1 LLTYNPHIKRLLDL
15 ALAIPAFFVLAPFF
29 CVVCVFILVD
39 SKGSPFFIQER
50 IGKGMLPF
58 RLIKFR
64 SMTHV
69 NSLAKAQFNPGDN
82 NRVTKV
88 GAFLRKTKID
98 ELPELIN
105 VVKGDM
111 SIVGPRPE
119 VEIYVQDYSEDFRK
133 ILQIRPGLTDFASI
147 KYRDEENILAKQPDP
162 EVYYREVLLPDK
174 LSLAKCYVDRVSFDT
189 DVRIIKNTLKSIIR
203 KYTHTLI

>member
-15 ALAIPAFFVLAPFF
+15 TLAIAAFFVLSPVFF
-29 CVVCVFILVD
+29 VVCVFILVD
-39 SKGSPFFIQER
+39 SKGPPFFIQER

-64 SMTHV
+64 SMTHI
-69 NSLAKAQFNPGDN
+69 NFSDKAEFNPGDS

-111 SIVGPRPE
+111 SFVGPRPE
-119 VEIYVQDYSEDFRK
+119 VRKYVQAYPEDFK
-133 ILQIRPGLTDFASI
+133 VILKIRPGLSDFASI
-147 KYRDEENILAKQPDP
+147 KYRDEENILADQADP
-162 EVYYREVLLPDK
+162 EFYYREVILPDK
-174 LSLAKCYVDRVSFDT
+174 LSLAKYYVDKISFDT
-189 DVRIIKNTLKSIIR
+189 DMLVIKDTLKSII
-203 KYTHTLI
+203 KNALIR